1 MPPTDTHGTG
11 SAGDTARRPG
21 YRRPGRYPSAAP
33 TARAMRAAVDR
44 ICTTA
49 SFSRLPVGCWR
60 SGSPSSASM

>member
-11 SAGDTARRPG
+11 SVADTARPAG

-33 TARAMRAAVDR
+33 AAHAMRGAADR

-49 SFSRLPVGCWR
+49 SFSRLLVGCWR
-60 SGSPSSASM
+60 SGSPSSESM